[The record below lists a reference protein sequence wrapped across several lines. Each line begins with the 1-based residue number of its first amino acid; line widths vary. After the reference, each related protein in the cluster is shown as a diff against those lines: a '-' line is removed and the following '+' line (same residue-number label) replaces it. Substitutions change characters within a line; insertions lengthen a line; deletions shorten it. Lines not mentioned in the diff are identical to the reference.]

1 MGKQTIAE
9 FIKWGSK
16 ETGLSE
22 KKIYDQTFMFLATV
36 GYAPCYSMAGEAL
49 RELQELAVK
58 NGKTAIDFN
67 TYASSLGFPG
77 RTTFE
82 EKLRKFATA
91 K

>member
-22 KKIYDQTFMFLATV
+22 KKIYDQTFFFLSTV

-77 RTTFE
+77 RTIFE
-82 EKLRKFATA
+82 EKLHKFATA